1 MKGKR
6 ILATILATSL
16 TFAGVGDMNLATA
29 YAREYDEQTIL
40 EDVESLNADKDSSGV
55 ELVEGSVFEESIS
68 VDSDEIGDS
77 NEEMFR
83 RYVANEFG
91 TMVLEDPNNPSVM
104 PLSLTYAGD
113 KLSGNNK
120 EIYNQLKTEIEKI
133 AKGERNS
140 SIIEIDMDKLTGAT
154 SFSNTDLGYDE
165 IISMFDPSTGKPTNE
180 VMEQVMEK
188 VCSSDKIL
196 NALLAD
202 CSYELYWFFK
212 SKTRAFRTSY
222 SYSWTSDG
230 IITINSLKMSLALDD
245 QFKDMSEED
254 SEYAVDT
261 AKTGVASYAAANA
274 KEIAKNARAYATD
287 INEDGSTSDYEILAY
302 FKNIICDL
310 VSYDERVKGGATS
323 DDLGTMAPWQLISV
337 FDGDSTTNV
346 VCEGYAK
353 AFAYLCEQASK
364 EGVITSDDVYV
375 YTVTGDMTEGTGE
388 GPHMW
393 NVVHMEDDNNY
404 LVDVT
409 NCDDGTIGSPD
420 KLFMR
425 GYNDDA
431 NILKNGTIGE
441 NKHYDL
447 GYKMKI
453 EGQDTMYYT
462 YDDDTYNLYGEDML
476 ALAKDNYTDE
486 AVETE
491 CEHERPVDR
500 EEYRFNRGDDDSDDD
515 SADYHYYVC
524 QKCREEIREE
534 HEWDIYDIE
543 CKICDGIS
551 VTKGFSGRDES
562 STFNGKEQRP
572 DDARNSGLN
581 FDDYITIAS
590 IECTDGDSTYS
601 FDGENLPVDVGNYI
615 FKLKGWGRG
624 LGEATVKLTINKARM
639 DGGSGN
645 IFDSVYVGD
654 SRKIDLSNYNID
666 ANEEY
671 KLSNEELEFRTQNGK
686 SDIVSCDSDGTITGI
701 SSGEEYVY
709 FGSKNVKDYF
719 MVKVLPYP
727 VSSVATGA
735 AYTGP
740 SRGDNVF
747 DENAEV
753 QFGFEDGISKA
764 SARYTINGEPISEG
778 STDFVL
784 DKETGKVTINKPGKY
799 KVKATITKKYDDY
812 MSGLKPALDVNK
824 PQVKDYSSETEISVF
839 GDRDSVTLTPN
850 ATIKFDGKPIEEG
863 IDFTIA
869 GKEDNDTISYSYRL
883 KSAGETAE
891 FTPGLPVNAGAY
903 ELKADI
909 SENASM
915 CLKAVSTT
923 ADITISK
930 GEVETLDVYTKTYL
944 YNTKYEDN
952 LIDLTMFTPKDAG
965 NKTFVITGKTHTGKE
980 TVSSAVID
988 GNNLKFTV
996 DKMDEFEDNISTK
1009 ISIKISSDNYSDYIQ
1024 EIVIKRISC
1033 EHPENKIELKHN
1045 KLPECET
1052 AGEDS
1057 RVCSNCGE
1065 IVEAGIVVPALGHD
1079 YHDGICTREGCG
1091 VVSFEL
1097 CNDISVSAE
1106 SILYDGSTHVPT
1118 VTVSYKGETLTKD
1131 TDYKLTVESKT
1142 EVGEYELT
1150 VTGINKYRG
1159 LIRKKWSIVPQ
1170 RGLWCADIPDQ
1181 VYTGTAIKPEI
1192 EVYNNG
1198 IKLVAGK
1205 DYTISYKN
1213 NIKVA
1218 AKDAV
1223 NTKKVSIAPS
1233 VTITGKGNYA
1243 DKKTVNFAIVRRSID
1258 TAKVDDIIVVKTNK
1272 DIKITPT
1279 VVLDGKKLKQGTDY
1293 VVSTTMDE
1301 KDAIV
1306 SLKEPKEY
1314 PLYIVG
1320 KGSYTGAILFK
1331 FTITEKTLAS
1341 KVTIKKIPDKKY
1353 TGNAITPDLEVT
1365 YKISGKVTNVL
1376 DNFTIEYKNNTE
1388 IGTATAIITAKPES
1402 KLFAGSKSVT
1412 FKING
1417 EQISKAKLGKVVN
1430 GKIVSGTIAPEI
1442 YNGNAYEPDESRGL
1456 ILYCGNETTPL
1467 VKGKDY
1473 TVSYSKN
1480 VNVGTATATITGKGK
1495 YTGTKKFTYKINKYD
1510 AGSDTS
1516 KVIAINNGADI
1527 SVSYEKGGVAPK
1539 PIVKMGESVLV
1550 EKKDYTLKYANN
1562 TAVANKDA
1570 VNKSGKSIAPT
1581 ITIEFKG
1588 NYSGKKTV
1596 AFEITKKDIGKCTLS
1611 LADKAEST
1619 KANEWKQTAAI
1630 IVDTNGKKL
1639 NAGTDY
1645 NKQFNYYSNEEC
1657 TNEISEVTLPA
1668 QTTVYVK
1675 VTGIKNYEGSYIVGS
1690 YRISKTNMSTVTA
1703 SIDDQ
1708 TYSGAAI
1715 CPTAGDIKVSAGPKN
1730 NKTLLKAG
1738 IDYEVVA
1745 GSYTNNINKGTASV
1759 TIRGLGDYYGTKV
1772 VKYKIGVNKILWW
1785 N

>member
-16 TFAGVGDMNLATA
+16 AFAGVGDMNIATV
-29 YAREYDEQTIL
+29 YAGEYDEQTIL
-40 EDVESLNADKDSSGV
+40 EDVESLNADEDSNDV
-55 ELVEGSVFEESIS
+55 ELVEGSVFEEFIS
-68 VDSDEIGDS
+68 
-77 NEEMFR
+77 
-83 RYVANEFG
+83 
-91 TMVLEDPNNPSVM
+91 
-104 PLSLTYAGD
+104 
-113 KLSGNNK
+113 
-120 EIYNQLKTEIEKI
+120 
-133 AKGERNS
+133 
-140 SIIEIDMDKLTGAT
+140 
-154 SFSNTDLGYDE
+154 
-165 IISMFDPSTGKPTNE
+165 
-180 VMEQVMEK
+180 
-188 VCSSDKIL
+188 
-196 NALLAD
+196 
-202 CSYELYWFFK
+202 
-212 SKTRAFRTSY
+212 
-222 SYSWTSDG
+222 
-230 IITINSLKMSLALDD
+230 
-245 QFKDMSEED
+245 
-254 SEYAVDT
+254 
-261 AKTGVASYAAANA
+261 
-274 KEIAKNARAYATD
+274 
-287 INEDGSTSDYEILAY
+287 
-302 FKNIICDL
+302 
-310 VSYDERVKGGATS
+310 
-323 DDLGTMAPWQLISV
+323 
-337 FDGDSTTNV
+337 
-346 VCEGYAK
+346 
-353 AFAYLCEQASK
+353 
-364 EGVITSDDVYV
+364 
-375 YTVTGDMTEGTGE
+375 
-388 GPHMW
+388 
-393 NVVHMEDDNNY
+393 
-404 LVDVT
+404 
-409 NCDDGTIGSPD
+409 
-420 KLFMR
+420 
-425 GYNDDA
+425 
-431 NILKNGTIGE
+431 
-441 NKHYDL
+441 
-447 GYKMKI
+447 
-453 EGQDTMYYT
+453 
-462 YDDDTYNLYGEDML
+462 
-476 ALAKDNYTDE
+476 
-486 AVETE
+486 VETE
-491 CEHERPVDR
+491 CEHERPAD
-500 EEYRFNRGDDDSDDD
+500 EEGYDVNHGEDGGIDD

-524 QKCREEIREE
+524 QKCREKIREE
-534 HEWDIYDIE
+534 HEWDIYDME

-551 VTKGFSGRDES
+551 VTNAFSGREES
-562 STFNGKEQRP
+562 SNFNGKGQRP
-572 DDARNSGLN
+572 DDDVRNSGLN
-581 FDDYITIAS
+581 FDEDITIAS
-590 IECTDGDSTYS
+590 IECTDVDSTYS
-601 FDGENLPVDVGNYI
+601 FDGENLPVDVGTYI
-615 FKLKGWGRG
+615 FKLKGRGRG
-624 LGEATVKLTINKARM
+624 LGEATVKLTITKSDV
-639 DGGSGN
+639 DGGMGSATYC
-645 IFDSVYVGD
+645 VYVGD
-654 SRKIDLSNYNID
+654 SRKIDLSNYNIYG
-666 ANEEY
+666 NEKY
-671 KLSNEELEFRTQNGK
+671 KLSNEELEFHTRYGESN
-686 SDIVSCDSDGTITGI
+686 IVSCDSDGTITGI
-701 SSGEEYVY
+701 SSGEEEVC
-709 FGSKNVKDYF
+709 FESKNVWGYIN
-719 MVKVLPYP
+719 VKVLPYP
-727 VSSVATGA
+727 VSSVATGT
-735 AYTGP
+735 AYTGV
-740 SRGDNVF
+740 SSGDNVF
-747 DENAEV
+747 YENAEV
-753 QFGFEDGISKA
+753 QFSFEDGISKA
-764 SARYTINGEPISEG
+764 SARYTINGEPIPEG

-784 DKETGKVTINKPGKY
+784 DKSTGKVTINKPGKY
-799 KVKATITKKYDDY
+799 KVKATITKKYADITP
-812 MSGLKPALDVNK
+812 GLDTNLEENK
-824 PQVKDYSSETEISVF
+824 PPVKDYSSETEISVF
-839 GDRDSVTLTPN
+839 GGRDSVTLTPN

-883 KSAGETAE
+883 KSAGEDAVY
-891 FTPGLPVNAGAY
+891 TPGLPVNAGVY
-903 ELKADI
+903 EVKAEID
-909 SENASM
+909 ENASM
-915 CLKAVSTT
+915 CLKAVSST

-930 GEVETLDVYTKTYL
+930 GVVETPDKYIRTYL
-944 YNTKYEDN
+944 YNNKYEDS
-952 LIDLTMFTPKDAG
+952 LLDLTMFTLEDAG
-965 NKTFVITGKTHTGKE
+965 YNTFSITGKTYTGTD
-980 TVSSAVID
+980 TVSSAVIE
-988 GNNLKFTV
+988 GNNLKYTV
-996 DKMDEFEDNISTK
+996 DMMETFAENTSTA

-1106 SILYDGSTHVPT
+1106 SILYDGRTHVPT

-1150 VTGINKYRG
+1150 LTGINKYRDS
-1159 LIRKKWSIVPQ
+1159 IRKKWSIVPQ
-1170 RGLWCADIPDQ
+1170 SGLWCADIPDQ
-1181 VYTGTAIKPEI
+1181 EYTGTAIKPEI

-1223 NTKKVSIAPS
+1223 NTNKVSIAPS

-1243 DKKTVNFAIVRRSID
+1243 DKKTVNFAIVRRSIN

-1293 VVSTTMDE
+1293 VVSTTMEE

-1495 YTGTKKFTYKINKYD
+1495 YTGTKKFTYKINVYD

-1516 KVIAINNGADI
+1516 QVIAINNGADI

-1562 TAVANKDA
+1562 KEVANKDA

-1596 AFEITKKDIGKCTLS
+1596 AFEITKKDISKCTLS

-1619 KANEWKQTAAI
+1619 KANAWKQTAAI

-1639 NAGTDY
+1639 SAGTDY
-1645 NKQFNYYSNEEC
+1645 NKNFEYYSDLACKNAI
-1657 TNEISEVTLPA
+1657 TNETLA
-1668 QTTVYVK
+1668 ANTTTVYVK
-1675 VTGIKNYEGSYIVGS
+1675 VTGIKNYEESYIVGS
-1690 YRISKTNMSTVTA
+1690 YHISKTNMSTVTA

-1715 CPTAGDIKVSAGPKN
+1715 CPTAGDIKVSVGPKN
-1730 NKTLLKAG
+1730 NKTLLKAR
-1738 IDYEVVA
+1738 IDYEVVE

-1772 VKYKIGVNKILWW
+1772 VKYKIVVNKIQWW

>member
-1 MKGKR
+1 MIGNGMKGKR

-16 TFAGVGDMNLATA
+16 TFAGVGDMNIATV
-29 YAREYDEQTIL
+29 YAGEYDEQTIL
-40 EDVESLNADKDSSGV
+40 EDVESLNADEDSNDV
-55 ELVEGSVFEESIS
+55 ELVEGSVFEEFIS
-68 VDSDEIGDS
+68 VDSDEISES
-77 NEEMFR
+77 NEELFR

-104 PLSLTYAGD
+104 PLSLEYAGD

-120 EIYNQLKTEIEKI
+120 DIYDQLKTEIEKI

-140 SIIEIDMDKLTGAT
+140 SIIEIDMNKLSETT
-154 SFSNTDLGYDE
+154 SFSNTDLGYDD
-165 IISMFDPSTGKPTNE
+165 ITIMFDPSTSRPTDE

-188 VCSSDKIL
+188 VCSSEKIL

-202 CSYELYWFFK
+202 CPYELYWFFK
-212 SKTRAFRTSY
+212 SKTGAFRTSY
-222 SYSWTSDG
+222 SYSWTPDG

-261 AKTGVASYAAANA
+261 AKTGAASYAAANA
-274 KEIAKNARAYATD
+274 KEIAKNARAYAAD
-287 INEDGSTSDYEILAY
+287 INEDGSISDYEILAY

-337 FDGDSTTNV
+337 FDGDSDTNV

-353 AFAYLCEQASK
+353 AFAYLCEQACK

-375 YTVTGDMTEGTGE
+375 YTVTGDMTGGTGE

-431 NILKNGTIGE
+431 NILKNGIIGE
-441 NKHYDL
+441 NKHYYL

-462 YDDDTYNLYGEDML
+462 YDDDTYNLYGEEML
-476 ALAKDNYTDE
+476 ALALDNYTDE
-486 AVETE
+486 AVETG
-491 CEHERPVDR
+491 CVVHTRPEDAESYWV
-500 EEYRFNRGDDDSDDD
+500 NHGDDGGIDD

-524 QKCREEIREE
+524 QKCREKIREE
-534 HEWDIYDIE
+534 HEWDIYDME

-551 VTKGFSGRDES
+551 VTNAFSGREES
-562 STFNGKEQRP
+562 SNFNGKGQRP
-572 DDARNSGLN
+572 DDDVRNSGLN
-581 FDDYITIAS
+581 FDEDITIAS

-601 FDGENLPVDVGNYI
+601 FDGENLPVDVGTYI
-615 FKLKGWGRG
+615 FKLKGRGRG
-624 LGEATVKLTINKARM
+624 LGEATVKLTINKTVIA
-639 DGGSGN
+639 GGPGSATYC
-645 IFDSVYVGD
+645 VYVGD
-654 SRKIDLSNYNID
+654 SRKIDLSNYCING
-666 ANEEY
+666 NGGY
-671 KLSNEELEFRTQNGK
+671 KLSNEKLEFRTEDGESNR
-686 SDIVSCDSDGTITGI
+686 VSCDSDGTITGI
-701 SSGEEYVY
+701 SSGWKRVFFE
-709 FGSKNVKDYF
+709 SKNVLDYIN
-719 MVKVLPYP
+719 VKVLPYP
-727 VSSVATGA
+727 VSSVATGT

-747 DENAEV
+747 DEKAEV
-753 QFGFEDGISKA
+753 QFSLEDGISKA
-764 SARYTINGEPISEG
+764 SARYTINGEPIPEG

-784 DKETGKVTINKPGKY
+784 DKDNGKVTINKPGKY
-799 KVKATITKKYDDY
+799 KVKATITKQYDDY
-812 MSGLKPALDVNK
+812 TPRLDTYLEENK
-824 PQVKDYSSETEISVF
+824 PPVKDYSSETEISVF
-839 GDRDSVTLTPN
+839 GDRDSVTLTPK
-850 ATIKFDGKPIEEG
+850 ATIKFDGEPIEEG

-883 KSAGETAE
+883 KSAGEDAV

-909 SENASM
+909 PENASM

-930 GEVETLDVYTKTYL
+930 GEVETSDVYTKTYL

-965 NKTFVITGKTHTGKE
+965 NKTFVITDKTYTGID

-1065 IVEAGIVVPALGHD
+1065 IVEAGIVVLALGHD

-1118 VTVSYKGETLTKD
+1118 VTVSYKGKTLTVD
-1131 TDYKLTVESKT
+1131 TDYELTVESKT

-1150 VTGINKYRG
+1150 VTGINKYRD
-1159 LIRKKWSIVPQ
+1159 LTRKKWSIVPQ

-1192 EVYNNG
+1192 EVYNDG

-1243 DKKTVNFAIVRRSID
+1243 DKKTVNFAIVRCSID
-1258 TAKVDDIIVVKTNK
+1258 TAKVDDITVAKTNK
-1272 DIKITPT
+1272 DIKITPN
-1279 VVLDGKKLKQGTDY
+1279 VILNGKKLKAGTDY
-1293 VVSTTMDE
+1293 VVSTTPDVE
-1301 KDAIV
+1301 GAV
-1306 SLKEPKEY
+1306 ASYKEAGTYK
-1314 PLYIVG
+1314 LYVVG
-1320 KGSYTGAILFK
+1320 KGNYTGSLPFD
-1331 FTITEKTLAS
+1331 FTITENTLAS
-1341 KVTIKKIPDKKY
+1341 KVTIAKIIDQKYDAGNEVKPIVTITYNKKDVTDKF
-1353 TGNAITPDLEVT
+1353 DVT
-1365 YKISGKVTNVL
+1365 Y
-1376 DNFTIEYKNNTE
+1376 DNNKE
-1388 IGTATAIITAKPES
+1388 IGTATVKITAKADS
-1402 KLFAGSKSVT
+1402 GFTGSKTTT
-1412 FKING
+1412 FKITG
-1417 EQISKAKLGKVVN
+1417 TQIKGAKLGID
-1430 GKIVSGTIAPEI
+1430 GKTKIPAATYSGR
-1442 YNGNAYEPDESRGL
+1442 AYEPELD
-1456 ILYCGNETTPL
+1456 LYVGIVSL
-1467 VKGKDY
+1467 QKDKDY
-1473 TVSYSKN
+1473 TVTYDKN
-1480 VNVGTATATITGKGK
+1480 VNVGTGVAIVTGKGA
-1495 YTGTKKFTYKINKYD
+1495 YTGTKKFTFKINKYD
-1510 AGSDTS
+1510 ATKDEGGLIKITD
-1516 KVIAINNGADI
+1516 ADNNSNIKLA
-1527 SVSYEKGGVAPK
+1527 YEKGGVAPK

-1562 TAVANKDA
+1562 KEVANKDA

-1619 KANEWKQTAAI
+1619 EANAWKQTAAI

-1657 TNEISEVTLPA
+1657 TNEISEATLHA

-1675 VTGIKNYEGSYIVGS
+1675 VEGIKNYEGFYIVGS

-1715 CPTAGDIKVSAGPKN
+1715 CPTAGDIKVSVGPKN
-1730 NKTLLKAG
+1730 NKILLKAG